1 MACVLVPGGIPVRLR
16 ERRRARLSRSGTR
29 GTSSLCGCGAGSGR
43 PVAMAAAFFHRDP
56 RKPRSG
62 AGAAVGSVL
71 QRRTAGRRGPP
82 GERGRGRHRGR
93 PGRAQLLSTVWTPVS
108 GRQGQTGCSGS
119 AVTRG
124 PRRSAADSER
134 LSRHLPLSLC
144 ALILSRLRNASANQG
159 KKLGIKWLDG
169 DGRFPAAP
177 GRRAELVAASG
188 VRPPVPTRPSL
199 RLSVRVN
206 GTDPGGASPASCECN
221 RL

>member
-71 QRRTAGRRGPP
+71 RAPRRTAGRRGPP

-169 DGRFPAAP
+169 DSRFPAAP
-177 GRRAELVAASG
+177 REEGRAGGSVGCQAP
-188 VRPPVPTRPSL
+188 RPHAPEPTPQRPCERHRPRR
-199 RLSVRVN
+199 RLS
-206 GTDPGGASPASCECN
+206 G
-221 RL
+221 LL